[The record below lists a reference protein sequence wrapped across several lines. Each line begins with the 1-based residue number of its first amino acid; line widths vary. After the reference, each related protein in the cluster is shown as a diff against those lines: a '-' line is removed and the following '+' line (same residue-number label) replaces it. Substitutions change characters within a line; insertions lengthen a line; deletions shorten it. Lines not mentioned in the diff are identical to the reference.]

1 MIVTGIIVF
10 MVSIS
15 KIVVDHKMDIQV
27 EHHNNLVRFTNVL
40 LKHVKILRENQKD
53 VMANLS
59 HVMAK
64 VSQLT
69 KSHKGTKDKL
79 IVVEYFVNYLHEDL
93 KTLKDSVNHI
103 EAEEERLLSDDKL
116 ELDSDND
123 INYNHT

>member
-1 MIVTGIIVF
+1 M
-10 MVSIS
+10 
-15 KIVVDHKMDIQV
+15 
-27 EHHNNLVRFTNVL
+27 RFTNVL
-40 LKHVKILRENQKD
+40 FKHVKILRENQKD
-53 VMANLS
+53 VTANLS

-116 ELDSDND
+116 ELSDND